1 MYLLYTYIH
10 IPMTFSATG
19 WHIRFSGLKL
29 ISKNRS
35 HHAYCAFINRSN
47 VGPWQAISCS
57 TGRSKPISISP
68 RIARSSQKAVICF
81 RRAMVVNFFLKLAS
95 PQLISSSSRVSRNLS
110 DVDFTLSF
118 QFQNLFL
125 CSFLIV
131 LLCDGVS
138 SSYTTLVSEADEQP
152 PVVAFPLLSAVSIC
166 RLYRSNAAS
175 ISSSSALVGELL
187 FLT

>member
-1 MYLLYTYIH
+1 MHTVPSLTE
-10 IPMTFSATG
+10 AT
-19 WHIRFSGLKL
+19 L
-29 ISKNRS
+29 
-35 HHAYCAFINRSN
+35 A
-47 VGPWQAISCS
+47 PWQAKSCN
-57 TGRSKPISISP
+57 TGRTKPISISP

-95 PQLISSSSRVSRNLS
+95 PQLISSSSRLSRNLS
-110 DVDFTLSF
+110 DVDLTLSF

-138 SSYTTLVSEADEQP
+138 SSYATLVSEADEQP
-152 PVVAFPLLSAVSIC
+152 PVVAFPLLSVVNMC

-175 ISSSSALVGELL
+175 ISSSSALVGELF